1 MLMKGKKGVVLGV
14 ANQRSIAWGIVQSLL
29 AHGADVAVTCLNE
42 KNRQTLEKM
51 LVDHPQVPIFECDVT
66 KPDTIKSTF
75 ESLKAKYGE
84 IDFMVH
90 CLAFADKTDLDGG
103 FINTSLEGFNL
114 ANSISAY
121 SLVELTR
128 MAAPLMPNGGSI
140 VALTYLGADR
150 IVTNYNVMGVAKA
163 ALECSVRYLANDV
176 GPQGVRVN
184 AISAG
189 PIKTLAARGISN
201 FSRMLKIQE
210 KISPLRKANTI
221 EEVGDVAM
229 FLCSDLSR
237 GITAETMYVDAGF
250 NTVGLGPISAYNL
263 ESGEEEA

>member
-1 MLMKGKKGVVLGV
+1 MIMKGKKGVVLGV
-14 ANQRSIAWGIVQSLL
+14 ANQRSIAWGITQSLL
-29 AHGADVAVTCLNE
+29 SHGAEVAVTCLNE

-51 LVDHPQVPIFECDVT
+51 LEDHPEVPILECDVT
-66 KPDTIKSTF
+66 KPETIESTF
-75 ESLKAKYGE
+75 AALSEKYGK

-103 FINTSLEGFNL
+103 FINTSLDGFNL
-114 ANSISAY
+114 ANDVSAY
-121 SLVELTR
+121 SLVSLSR
-128 MAAPLMPNGGSI
+128 AARPLMSEGGSI
-140 VALTYLGADR
+140 VALTYLGAEK

-163 ALECSVRYLANDV
+163 ALECSVRYLANDL
-176 GPQGVRVN
+176 GGEGIRVN

-210 KISPLRKANTI
+210 KVAPLKRANTI
-221 EEVGDVAM
+221 EEIGDVAM

-237 GITAETMYVDAGF
+237 GISAEIMYVDGGF
-250 NTVGLGPISAYNL
+250 NAVGLGPINAYNL
-263 ESGEEEA
+263 DGE

>member
-14 ANQRSIAWGIVQSLL
+14 ANQRSIAWGITQSLL
-29 AHGADVAVTCLNE
+29 NHGADVALTVLNDKNKQTVE
-42 KNRQTLEKM
+42 KLTAEYSN
-51 LVDHPQVPIFECDVT
+51 VPIFECDVT
-66 KPDTIKSTF
+66 KPETIESTF
-75 ESLKAKYGE
+75 ESLKETYGE

-90 CLAFADKTDLDGG
+90 CLAFADKSDLDGG
-103 FINTSLEGFNL
+103 FINTTMEGFNL
-114 ANSISAY
+114 ANDISAY
-121 SLVELTR
+121 SLVSLAR
-128 MAAPLMPNGGSI
+128 AAKPIMSENASI
-140 VALTYLGADR
+140 VALTYLGSER

-163 ALECSVRYLANDV
+163 ALECNVRYLANDL
-176 GPQGVRVN
+176 GKDGIRVN

-210 KISPLRKANTI
+210 KIAPLRRANTI

-237 GITAETMYVDAGF
+237 GISAEIMYVDGGF
-250 NTVGLGPISAYNL
+250 NAVGLGPIEAYNL
-263 ESGEEEA
+263 E